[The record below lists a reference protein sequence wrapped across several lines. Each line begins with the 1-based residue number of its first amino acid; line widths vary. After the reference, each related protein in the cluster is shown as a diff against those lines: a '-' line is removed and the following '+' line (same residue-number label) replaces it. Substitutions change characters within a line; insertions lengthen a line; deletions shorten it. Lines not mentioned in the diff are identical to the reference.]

1 MVSKNC
7 LSIQKERLEKM
18 KLEVFLWDKVMNALN
33 DIKNVTTGD
42 VDDEMNNESD
52 EGMKGTA

>member
-1 MVSKNC
+1 
-7 LSIQKERLEKM
+7 M
-18 KLEVFLWDKVMNALN
+18 KAEVFLWDKVMTALN

>member
-1 MVSKNC
+1 VVSKNC

-18 KLEVFLWDKVMNALN
+18 KAEVFLWDKVMNALN